1 MQSSSGLPASRA
13 TEAPSPRHRLHY
25 RHPIQSGV
33 YVTLDEGNGGI
44 IRNLSQD
51 GAAIQA
57 VGALRPGQQL
67 RMRFDL
73 LNPRTRVDV
82 RAQVSW
88 ANPAGQAGLRFM
100 DLSPQSSRHVNDWI
114 FFNLLR
120 GLERASPV
128 LSGSGERDEL
138 ILSTTARPAI
148 PMPEFAADEV
158 VVNSSDKVLS
168 LPWWPRPM
176 TSQSFARL
184 MDGLVLLSAVLMFF
198 CMFLAVAHT
207 LPAWPVA
214 MALAA
219 GVSGFFTAL
228 YWYLCSWMGSGT
240 AGVQL
245 ARIAMR
251 DTDAE
256 KTLREEESRFR

>member
-1 MQSSSGLPASRA
+1 MQSSSGLAASRA
-13 TEAPSPRHRLHY
+13 TEVPRPNHRLHY
-25 RHPIQSGV
+25 RHPIQSLV

-57 VGALRPGQQL
+57 VGALLSGQQL

-82 RAQVSW
+82 RAHVSW

-100 DLSPQSSRHVNDWI
+100 DWSPQGSRQVNDWI
-114 FFNLLR
+114 FLNLLR
-120 GLERASPV
+120 GWERASPV
-128 LSGSGERDEL
+128 LSRSGEQDDL
-138 ILSTTARPAI
+138 ILSCSARPAI
-148 PMPEFAADEV
+148 RLPLAAVHEQVANAPDHA
-158 VVNSSDKVLS
+158 LW

-176 TSQSFARL
+176 SSRGLAGL
-184 MDGLVLLSAVLMFF
+184 MDALVLLSAVLMFF
-198 CMFLAVAHT
+198 CIFLTVAQT

-214 MALAA
+214 IAVAT
-219 GVSGFFTAL
+219 GVFGFFSAL
-228 YWYLCSWMGSGT
+228 YWSLCAWMGCRT

-251 DTDAE
+251 DPEADKAQ
-256 KTLREEESRFR
+256 REGVARFR

>member
-1 MQSSSGLPASRA
+1 MQASSGLAASRA
-13 TEAPSPRHRLHY
+13 TEAVWPQRRLHY
-25 RHPIQSGV
+25 RHQIQSLV

-67 RMRFDL
+67 RVRFDL
-73 LNPRTRVDV
+73 LNPKTRVDV

-100 DLSPQSSRHVNDWI
+100 DLCSQSSRQLNDWI
-114 FFNLLR
+114 FLNLLR

-128 LSGSGERDEL
+128 LSDPGELDDL
-138 ILSTTARPAI
+138 ILSASARPAI
-148 PMPEFAADEV
+148 RLPLAVNRVA
-158 VVNSSDKVLS
+158 VNSPSEAVS
-168 LPWWPRPM
+168 LAWWPRPL
-176 TSQSFARL
+176 SSRDLARL
-184 MDGLVLLSAVLMFF
+184 IDVLVLLSAVLMFF
-198 CMFLAVAHT
+198 CIFLGVAHT

-214 MALAA
+214 TALAA

-228 YWYLCSWMGSGT
+228 YWYLCSWLGCGT

-245 ARIAMR
+245 ARMAMQ
-251 DTDAE
+251 DTEAE
-256 KTLREEESRFR
+256 KMLREEESRFR